1 MISVIVPVYNVKDYL
16 VDCLDSILN
25 QSYKDLEIILVD
37 DGSTDGSDAICDA
50 YEDKD
55 ERIRVIHQE
64 NRSLSVARNVGM
76 SVAKGEYIAF
86 VDSDD
91 ALELDMYE
99 KLHSAIT
106 ASNADIAI
114 CGFHQFSED
123 RIDYYQTTNAL
134 NREIDG
140 KILES
145 VCFFQYIDTFR
156 FMVWNKLYRTD
167 ALRGIEFIPRQI
179 HQDIHFQNLVMQGNN
194 KICYLNEGLYKYRVN
209 RQGSTNTKKFKTTR
223 LGFIEEFA
231 SILEY
236 LNSENRME
244 AYDAFWRYA
253 FRYYFNESRLAC
265 ELNAAAEDKDR
276 LVNGFRKMVKKVG
289 KSHGKMK
296 MTIAQRLYFISPRL
310 YMALYKMKCNTNK
323 G

>member
-16 VDCLDSILN
+16 AECLDSILN
-25 QSYKDLEIILVD
+25 QSYRELEIILVD
-37 DGSTDGSDAICDA
+37 DGSTDGSEAMCDA
-50 YEDKD
+50 YADKD
-55 ERIRVIHQE
+55 KRITVIHQE
-64 NRSLSVARNVGM
+64 NKSLSVARNVGM

-99 KLHSAIT
+99 KLHAAMT
-106 ASNADIAI
+106 ASHADIAI

-123 RIDYYQTTNAL
+123 RIDYYQTSNAL
-134 NREIDG
+134 NRKIDR
-140 KILES
+140 KLLES
-145 VCFFQYIDTFR
+145 VCFFQYISIFR
-156 FMVWNKLYRTD
+156 FMVWNKLYRAD
-167 ALRGIEFIPRQI
+167 ALKGIEFIPRQI
-179 HQDIHFQNLVMQGNN
+179 HQDIHFQNLVMRGNK

-209 RQGSTNTKKFKTTR
+209 RQGATNTKKFTTAR

-236 LNSENRME
+236 LHAENRRE
-244 AYDAFWRYA
+244 AYDAFLGYA

-265 ELNAAAEDKDR
+265 VLNATAEDEDR
-276 LVNGFRKMVKKVG
+276 LVSGFRKMLKETG
-289 KSHGKMK
+289 KPQGK
-296 MTIAQRLYFISPRL
+296 MTISQRLYCVSPRL
-310 YMALYKMKCNTNK
+310 YMALYKVKCNRNK